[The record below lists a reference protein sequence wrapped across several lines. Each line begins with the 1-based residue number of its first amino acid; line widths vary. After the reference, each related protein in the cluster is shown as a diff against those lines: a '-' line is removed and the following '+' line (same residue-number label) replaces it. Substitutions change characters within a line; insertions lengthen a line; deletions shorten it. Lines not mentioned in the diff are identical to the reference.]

1 MRRTAAKEDPSP
13 NDQHETKG
21 ILVNRRRLTQSLPPL
36 GQPQR
41 SCPSRIV
48 FFPHIFTIHRSILSE
63 IYNRYSTSNQRKID
77 DTMTNKL

>member
-1 MRRTAAKEDPSP
+1 MRRAATEEDRSP
-13 NDQHETKG
+13 NAQPEAKA
-21 ILVNRRRLTQSLPPL
+21 ILVIQRRLTQRLPPL

-63 IYNRYSTSNQRKID
+63 IYNRYSPPKPTEN
-77 DTMTNKL
+77 